1 MAVRRAHVAQ
11 LKPGLLTLPEPVAHY
26 LVRVLRLA
34 DGATVELFDSEGR
47 TAMATLRI
55 DPVTTA
61 VTAEVRD
68 VTDAA
73 GVRAVPTVRIASAVP
88 KGDRADYLVE
98 KLAELAVAEWC
109 PLVTAR
115 SVVKPDGASKPA
127 RWQRLAQEAARQSG
141 SPRVLR
147 IAPLTPLEDAIAAYA
162 PLRAV
167 YGCTRPA
174 SPPVTCLFHEPP
186 SGPSPVCA
194 FIGPEGGWTDDEL
207 ARLQAAGVRP
217 LSLGPTVL
225 RVESAAVLAAA
236 ALSWANLTPNVR
248 AGPATT
254 PDDTLR

>member
-11 LKPGLLTLPEPVAHY
+11 LKPGLLTLPEPVAHH

-34 DGATVELFDSEGR
+34 DGAAVELFDTDGR
-47 TAMATLRI
+47 TATATLRI
-55 DPVTTA
+55 DPVTAA

-68 VTDAA
+68 VTEAA
-73 GVRAVPTVRIASAVP
+73 AVRAVPTVRIASAVP

-115 SVVKPDGASKPA
+115 SVVKPDGPSKPA
-127 RWQRLAQEAARQSG
+127 RWQRIAQEAARQSG

-147 IAPLTPLEDAIAAYA
+147 IAPLTPLADAIAAYA
-162 PLRAV
+162 PLGAV
-167 YGCTRPA
+167 YGCTRPT
-174 SPPVTCLFHEPP
+174 SVPVTHLFRQPP

-207 ARLQAAGVRP
+207 ARFVAAGVRP

-236 ALSWANLTPNVR
+236 ALSWVNLTPNDHD
-248 AGPATT
+248 GPGAP